1 MTALQ
6 IVWLTVIF
14 SLATVASSS
23 SAPAGSA
30 DSFNYYRDTL
40 AFANWTVFTY
50 ENGHIVSH
58 KNKFGHHY
66 SRRCFVMTRT
76 VAQFY
81 KFALFEPNAPKLDNN
96 ELQRRIRAVT
106 RKQPWHDPLPL
117 EKRIV
122 IPGYRNLRELSM
134 ANTRLMQGNIGLG
147 WVVYLRPGNVRMF
160 YLHDKNY
167 QKKTHDL
174 IEQALARGE
183 FFIAYLS
190 DFPILHINH
199 SVLVYKHE
207 RPRSADGTDH
217 YLVYDPN
224 HPEAPRHLQWLPQKR
239 EFSYQKDKEFTGG
252 FTRVFQIYGKLL
264 Q

>member
-1 MTALQ
+1 MHLRGCRSYGCAAL
-6 IVWLTVIF
+6 IF
-14 SLATVASSS
+14 LAVAS
-23 SAPAGSA
+23 AQAGSA
-30 DSFNYYRDTL
+30 DGFNYNRDTL
-40 AFANWTVFTY
+40 SFENWTVFTY
-50 ENGHIVSH
+50 ENGRIVSH
-58 KNKFGHHY
+58 KNQYGHHY

-81 KFALFEPNAPKLDNN
+81 KFARFEPNAPRLDEK
-96 ELQRRIRAVT
+96 ELQKRVRAIT
-106 RKQPWHDPLPL
+106 RKLPWHNPLPP

-122 IPGYRNLRELSM
+122 IPGFRNLRELSA
-134 ANTRLMQGNIGLG
+134 ANTRLMQRNIGLG

-167 QKKTHDL
+167 QAKMHDQ
-174 IEQALARGE
+174 IEKALARDE

-199 SVLVYKHE
+199 SVLVYKHSA
-207 RPRSADGTDH
+207 PRSPDGADH

-224 HPEAPRHLQWLPQKR
+224 HSDAPRHLEWLPQKR
-239 EFSYQKDKEFTGG
+239 EFSYEKDREFSGG
-252 FTRVFQIYGKLL
+252 FTRVFQIYGKFL